1 MWITALNPT
10 CCIYKSTEITHC
22 QFSEGHFVVTNAA
35 LSSDRRQ
42 QKSKLGLIIPP
53 EKEKGQ
59 LGELTILCI
68 TVTVVWMGE
77 W

>member
-1 MWITALNPT
+1 MLLPGI
-10 CCIYKSTEITHC
+10 
-22 QFSEGHFVVTNAA
+22 AA

-53 EKEKGQ
+53 EKERGQ

-77 W
+77 CFPVEDQNLGNILIYLFSG